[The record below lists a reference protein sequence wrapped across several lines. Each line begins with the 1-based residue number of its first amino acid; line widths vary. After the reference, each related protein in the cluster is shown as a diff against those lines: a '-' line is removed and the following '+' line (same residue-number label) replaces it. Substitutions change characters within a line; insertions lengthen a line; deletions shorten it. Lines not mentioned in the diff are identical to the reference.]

1 MNYQVKNRLLK
12 GGFTMIL
19 KITGIAI
26 LTTAE
31 GKRITYSYS
40 KIDENGTIVESN
52 IKQSFV
58 VLDEDIEALNLIKG
72 LEDKVKQHM
81 EVVTA

>member
-1 MNYQVKNRLLK
+1 
-12 GGFTMIL
+12 MIS

-40 KIDENGTIVESN
+40 KIDENGTIAESN

-58 VLDEDIEALNLIKG
+58 VLDEDMEILNIIKE

-81 EVVTA
+81 GVITA